1 MISDTL
7 PGAVAIRERAHHGSE
22 PLGDAPPGRMN
33 AHRRWLS
40 LTLLVFATPVLAGAL
55 PGEEPKLARPTPGQ
69 LEWQRRELEMFIH
82 FGPATWENVQHSDLS
97 APLAAINPEQ
107 LNTEQWVDVAVS
119 MGAGIII
126 FVAKHDGGFC
136 WWPTVTTDYSVRS
149 TPWRNGTGD
158 LMRELS
164 DSCRRR
170 GLKLGV
176 YLSPMDKMNGAQV
189 GGRTVNAADQDRYTA
204 TYRQQLTELLSRYG
218 EIAEVWF
225 DGGLVVPVS
234 DILQLH
240 APGAM
245 VFQGPHATIR
255 WVGNEEGVA
264 PYPTWNALPMV
275 KARSGIATAYDSDP
289 DGAAWLPSECDA
301 RLRADWF
308 WSRGNASTLKSV
320 ESLMRMYYHSV
331 GHGAVLL
338 LNQTPD
344 RTGQIPEAD
353 VLRTAEFGA
362 EIRRRFG
369 RSLAET
375 GGHGNLFELSLPRPE
390 WVDHLIAAED
400 ISQGERV
407 REYVV
412 EGWTGGGWRRICEGT
427 AIGNKKI
434 DFFAPVL
441 VSKVRLRVVRA
452 AATPQFRRVAVFRA
466 FGETMPAAAREEL
479 EARPLTL
486 GNWSSETLGLEQTT
500 LRLDLSRACRDAGV
514 YLLEL
519 ARTAGAPLD
528 IEKVDLIADGL
539 SLSPFVVRREVRG
552 VPYYQITIT
561 TEGRR
566 HELEV
571 RARLRSTDS
580 RGQFLIRRRLK

>member
-1 MISDTL
+1 
-7 PGAVAIRERAHHGSE
+7 V
-22 PLGDAPPGRMN
+22 PLAP
-33 AHRRWLS
+33 
-40 LTLLVFATPVLAGAL
+40 LVFAATALAVVPPVAER
-55 PGEEPKLARPTPGQ
+55 PLARPSPGQ
-69 LEWQRRELEMFIH
+69 VEWQRRELAMFVH

-97 APLAAINPEQ
+97 APLSAIDPSQ
-107 LNTEQWVDVAVS
+107 LDSEQWVDVAVS
-119 MGAGIII
+119 MGAGLII

-136 WWPTVTTDYSVRS
+136 WWPTETTGYSVQH
-149 TPWRNGTGD
+149 TPWRDGAGD

-164 DSCRRR
+164 ESCRRR

-176 YLSPMDKMNGAQV
+176 YLSPADKMHGARV
-189 GGRTVNAADQDRYTA
+189 GGRTGNAADQDRYNSM
-204 TYRQQLTELLSRYG
+204 YRQQLTELLSRYG

-225 DGGLVVPVS
+225 DGGLVVPVA

-245 VFQGPHATIR
+245 VFQGPQATIR

-264 PYPTWNALPMV
+264 PYPAWNALPLD

-289 DGAAWLPSECDA
+289 DGTAWLPSECDA

-308 WSRGNASTLKSV
+308 WSTGNASTLKSV
-320 ESLMRMYYHSV
+320 ESLMRMCYRSV

-344 RTGQIPEAD
+344 RTGQIPELD
-353 VLRTAEFGA
+353 VRRTAEFGA

-369 RSLAET
+369 QSLAET
-375 GGHGNLFELSLPRPE
+375 AGRGNLIELSLPRPT
-390 WVDHLIAAED
+390 WVDHLIAAEE
-400 ISQGERV
+400 ISEGERV

-412 EGWTGGGWRRICEGT
+412 EGWMDGAWQQLCEGT

-434 DFFAPVL
+434 DIFAPVL
-441 VSKVRLRVVRA
+441 VSKVRLRVLRA
-452 AATPQFRRVAVFRA
+452 AAEPLFRRVALFLA
-466 FGETMPAAAREEL
+466 FGETMPASAREEL
-479 EARPLTL
+479 AARPLAI
-486 GNWSSETLGLEQTT
+486 GNWSSENLGLEPST

-514 YLLEL
+514 YLLEI

-528 IEKVDLIADGL
+528 VEAVDLLADGQPL
-539 SLSPFVVRREVRG
+539 KPFVVRREVRG
-552 VPYYQITIT
+552 VPYYQVTIT
-561 TEGRR
+561 EEGRR

-571 RARLRSTDS
+571 RAHLRSPDS

>member
-225 DGGLVVPVS
+225 DGGLGRAGLPTSCNFMPRVPWYSRALTPRFAGSATRRVS
-234 DILQLH
+234 LRTRPGTRCRWSRPVRGSPPRTIPIL
-240 APGAM
+240 
-245 VFQGPHATIR
+245 T
-255 WVGNEEGVA
+255 
-264 PYPTWNALPMV
+264 
-275 KARSGIATAYDSDP
+275 
-289 DGAAWLPSECDA
+289 A
-301 RLRADWF
+301 RLGCPA
-308 WSRGNASTLKSV
+308 NA
-320 ESLMRMYYHSV
+320 
-331 GHGAVLL
+331 
-338 LNQTPD
+338 
-344 RTGQIPEAD
+344 
-353 VLRTAEFGA
+353 
-362 EIRRRFG
+362 
-369 RSLAET
+369 
-375 GGHGNLFELSLPRPE
+375 
-390 WVDHLIAAED
+390 
-400 ISQGERV
+400 
-407 REYVV
+407 
-412 EGWTGGGWRRICEGT
+412 
-427 AIGNKKI
+427 
-434 DFFAPVL
+434 
-441 VSKVRLRVVRA
+441 
-452 AATPQFRRVAVFRA
+452 
-466 FGETMPAAAREEL
+466 MPA
-479 EARPLTL
+479 
-486 GNWSSETLGLEQTT
+486 
-500 LRLDLSRACRDAGV
+500 
-514 YLLEL
+514 
-519 ARTAGAPLD
+519 
-528 IEKVDLIADGL
+528 
-539 SLSPFVVRREVRG
+539 
-552 VPYYQITIT
+552 
-561 TEGRR
+561 
-566 HELEV
+566 
-571 RARLRSTDS
+571 
-580 RGQFLIRRRLK
+580 